1 MKPQDIFLVDE
12 FKQYVKKEMKFNK
25 QKANVFNQFCDTY
38 FKGKGTIELLKEDG
52 FKVQMV
58 VLIKY
63 IGLMLQES
71 EE

>member
-25 QKANVFNQFCDTY
+25 EKGNVFSQFCDTY

-52 FKVQMV
+52 FKKQMV

-63 IGLMLQES
+63 ISLMI
-71 EE
+71 EEREE

>member
-12 FKQYVKKEMKFNK
+12 FKQYVKKEMKFSK
-25 QKANVFNQFCDTY
+25 DKANVFNQFCDTY